1 MNPRKIF
8 KKRTNHEPY
17 EYQYKDQTTQN
28 TTWGSIKEEGKNTII
43 SASTGSGKTEAA
55 LVPALETDKRKRIIL
70 ILPTKSLLQ
79 DQLSRVKELAKDRKV
94 VVDTGDESKRTFYTA
109 DVILTSLD
117 KFLYRLFAC

>member
-8 KKRTNHEPY
+8 KKRTNHEHY

-43 SASTGSGKTEAA
+43 SVGTGSGKTEAA

-94 VVDTGDESKRTFYTA
+94 VVDTGDESERTFYTA